1 MHSTTP
7 ATRQVAIL
15 LYPDV
20 EVLNFAGPC
29 EVFTTAS
36 RMALRLA
43 PAAAPQAEITASVCT
58 GVFLLAAAGLL
69 PAGTPVTTH
78 GEDNGDPRRAHPG
91 LDVLPQR
98 RCVDQGQIVSSAG
111 ISAGID
117 MRLHL
122 VARLAG
128 MALAERTAR

>member
-20 EVLNFAGPC
+20 EVLNFAGPY

-43 PAAAPQAEITASVCT
+43 PAAASQAEITASVCT

-78 GEDNGDPRRAHPG
+78 WEDIDDLRRAHPG
-91 LDVLPQR
+91 LDVLPRR

-122 VARLAG
+122 VERLAG